1 MNPLKIFNAMLNV
14 SPRVG
19 GLLAGGL
26 LFLAS
31 AAIVISW
38 QIDLEHAVRTA
49 GVILAFSVLAVIF
62 SNITGLIARLLAWI
76 GFGLLTSYAVLI
88 FAQFVCTSC
97 MTPPIRPIG
106 CLVAPFEKGCLE
118 TTVAV
123 NQAVI
128 PTAPPAPTPTA
139 ATTTETAALES
150 PVTRSINTPTVQK
163 PRVFLHF
170 AGDVDPKR
178 MTTIAAELDAEG
190 WDVQEAEAV
199 ASAFGLNEVRLFHD
213 TDVELAKKLAG
224 DLAKLWKASDSIA
237 VKSLANTKFKAP
249 QKQLEIWISK

>member
-38 QIDLEHAVRTA
+38 KIDLEHAVRTA

-62 SNITGLIARLLAWI
+62 SNVTGLIARLLAWI
-76 GFGLLTSYAVLI
+76 GFGLLTSYALLI

-106 CLVAPFEKGCLE
+106 CLVAPFEKGCME
-118 TTVAV
+118 TMVAV
-123 NQAVI
+123 NEAVI
-128 PTAPPAPTPTA
+128 PTAA
-139 ATTTETAALES
+139 AGPSTTETAALETA
-150 PVTRSINTPTVQK
+150 VTRSLNEPAAEK
-163 PRVFLHF
+163 PKVFIHF
-170 AGDVDPKR
+170 AGNVDPKR
-178 MTTIAAELDAEG
+178 IINIAGKLGTEG
-190 WDVQEAEAV
+190 WDVQGADQGGERI
-199 ASAFGLNEVRLFHD
+199 ASAFGLNEVRTFHNS
-213 TDVELAKKLAG
+213 DVDLAKKLAG
-224 DLAKLWKASDSIA
+224 DLAELWKASDGIA
-237 VKSLANTKFKAP
+237 VKNLANTKFTAP
-249 QKQLEIWISK
+249 DQQLEIWISK